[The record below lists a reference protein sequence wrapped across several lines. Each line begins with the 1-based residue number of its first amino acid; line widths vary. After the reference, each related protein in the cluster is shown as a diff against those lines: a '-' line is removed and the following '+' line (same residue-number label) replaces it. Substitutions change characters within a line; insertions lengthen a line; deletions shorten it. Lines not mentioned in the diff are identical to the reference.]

1 MISRME
7 HRLSLPRVLGAEGL
21 QEMQEE
27 ARDIRKVLERPRKTG
42 GRKEKL
48 QGGRKEKLQG
58 AQDQGRGRDHNEGED
73 MVQ

>member
-48 QGGRKEKLQG
+48 QG

>member
-7 HRLSLPRVLGAEGL
+7 HQLSLPRVLGAEGL

-42 GRKEKL
+42 G
-48 QGGRKEKLQG
+48 
-58 AQDQGRGRDHNEGED
+58 
-73 MVQ
+73 